1 MPPTCSVMGNSSI
14 LILWLVA
21 ADTPTDTDMS
31 LNSVQTAEGT
41 LGTPSS
47 PCVLYEYMLWQCH
60 ISQPHLT
67 ECPQQQYTTCYVYD
81 ILITV
86 RDRQPHLWILQTHY
100 INPQKLSV

>member
-1 MPPTCSVMGNSSI
+1 MGNSSI

-21 ADTPTDTDMS
+21 AVTPTDTDMS

-47 PCVLYEYMLWQCH
+47 LCVLYEYMPCPCH
-60 ISQPHLT
+60 ISLPHLI
-67 ECPQQQYTTCYVYD
+67 ECPQQQYTTCYVYG

-86 RDRQPHLWILQTHY
+86 GDRQPHLWILLTLY
-100 INPQKLSV
+100 KSLKTV